1 MSNTIKGGALEFDII
16 ANNGMLDRTLEETKR
31 RVQGFTN
38 ATVAGGEK
46 MELAFRE
53 AAIGIDK
60 AFADI
65 DNMADMHRSAIA
77 KLEKEYAEL
86 GEVAAAAFMKGTA
99 KGDEEYRAIRARQEA
114 VKKEIETRK
123 GLMREIEATADA
135 LQKEEQRLNATKEAT
150 EKNTKA
156 QISLRTEI
164 KLRRE
169 EMAALVLEA
178 QREGKTLDENSGRY
192 AELRKEIGN
201 LTDLQGDIA
210 QQAKALG
217 NDEGMFQGVVSA
229 ISGVSGAFTAAQG
242 AIGLF
247 AGENENLQK
256 IMLKVQ
262 SLMSITIGLQQVA
275 QTLNK
280 DSYFSLKI
288 LGGIKEWWAGVV
300 AKATVTEAANTT
312 ATVANTAAK
321 EAQIGATTAAAG
333 AEAANTVATGAQTAA
348 ATAGTAA
355 NIGLAGAF
363 RMVGVAIKSI
373 PVFGW
378 IVAGIAGIIA
388 LVSGFTKKAREA
400 RKAAEEF
407 RKEVV
412 EIATKPI
419 TAIQEL
425 SFAWAALGD
434 DMEAKQKFVEDNADR
449 FKDLGISV
457 KNAADA
463 EKILI
468 NNKGKFIE
476 AQILKAKA
484 MAATNLA
491 TAEYEKALKKLGD
504 AEAEPAKYAGTGALR
519 NKRFDEGSLVQQ
531 FGRSNADSEKLLEKG
546 IIVISKEWEEWNRKN
561 KELEDEID
569 NAGAKFFEMAA
580 EYTAKEQAILARLGV
595 SASNI
600 TAGSIAALE
609 KEINDL
615 RQKYKEA
622 TTDTE
627 RANFLKQIEEQEKL
641 LQKMTGENKIKP
653 EPVQNYTE
661 GTIGALE
668 KAVSAKQA
676 LLKTI
681 SDPEVYRA
689 ALKEI
694 EGLQAKIDAITGETE
709 KAVLDKFEKEL
720 KTQLTGAHSI
730 LEMLSVL
737 EEQRKQLTGD
747 GSELDNGKK
756 KALDTAQANVAK
768 KAQEDLIKAKK
779 DYDDYLQSKI
789 DAELSYLNRRKD
801 LEIKIAKETDAERKK
816 ILQTQL
822 QALDTSHQLKQDVDY
837 DRLVEQ
843 YRSYSQRRAD
853 IAKEYDEKIALATEK
868 GNAELVQQLTEAR
881 DKSISSVALEEL
893 QSSGAWEQLFGKL
906 DDLTIKQINNLIA
919 EIEDKKAVL
928 GVKLSPI
935 DLKTVMDNLEKAK
948 EKVRTSNPFIAL
960 RDGLKAYKEE
970 ANKTNLTKVFDG
982 VSDSLSLVKGSFD
995 AVVGGLDKMGLAGDE
1010 VTQKL
1015 LGDISEMV
1023 GSAGELAAGIAT
1035 GNPLQIIQGS
1045 IGFIT
1050 SAFEVFNSR
1059 DRRAERAIKKHA
1071 EAVKE
1076 LEKAYTALSWAVDK
1090 ALGETVYDNQ
1100 RALIDNM
1107 RKQREHL
1114 LEMQRLEESKKKTD
1128 RNKIDEYKQQY
1139 EELGRQIEDTIA
1151 DIAASITQTTAKD
1164 LANELADAIVE
1175 AFGKGET
1182 AAKAFESTAQKVM
1195 QNAVKNALKL
1205 QFLEKPLQ
1213 NAINQLQR
1221 DMGFDS
1227 NGNGSFDGLTEAEQ
1241 KRFKDAVAR
1250 IGGNFADAMKMY
1262 QDLFED
1268 LEAGGPTT
1276 TLSGAIKG
1284 ASQES
1289 IDLLAGQTNAVRV
1302 NQVQSIEILRDQL
1315 LHLASID
1322 AGIGITNRYLQQIEQ
1337 NTKTSNYDPLRA
1349 QGITN

>member
-65 DNMADMHRSAIA
+65 DNMANMHRSAIA

-388 LVSGFTKKAREA
+388 LVSGFTKKSREA

-419 TAIQEL
+419 AAIEN
-425 SFAWAALGD
+425 FATKWAALGND
-434 DMEAKQKFVEDNADR
+434 IAGKERLIRESKSLFEDWGISINSVAEAQQKIIDNKGAFIDAIIAKSKAAVTASEAEKWIKQATEADLELEEAKKTPKVMRYVSGDPMTGAGTRTYEIDNPA
-449 FKDLGISV
+449 I
-457 KNAADA
+457 
-463 EKILI
+463 EKAR
-468 NNKGKFIE
+468 NKRKE
-476 AQILKAKA
+476 AVDKIKELNKKEIAYQ
-484 MAATNLA
+484 N
-491 TAEYEKALKKLGD
+491 EYNEALKKAGADTKEIKEGSIAWYEQEISKRQDDLKNSLPGSD
-504 AEAEPAKYAGTGALR
+504 KFKKAEAEIKEYKKKLDAITG
-519 NKRFDEGSLVQQ
+519 NSDKKD
-531 FGRSNADSEKLLEKG
+531 K
-546 IIVISKEWEEWNRKN
+546 
-561 KELEDEID
+561 
-569 NAGAKFFEMAA
+569 
-580 EYTAKEQAILARLGV
+580 
-595 SASNI
+595 
-600 TAGSIAALE
+600 
-609 KEINDL
+609 
-615 RQKYKEA
+615 
-622 TTDTE
+622 TD
-627 RANFLKQIEEQEKL
+627 
-641 LQKMTGENKIKP
+641 
-653 EPVQNYTE
+653 QNYAE

-681 SDPEVYRA
+681 SDPEAYRA

-694 EGLQAKIDAITGETE
+694 EDLQAKIDAITGEAE
-709 KAVLDKFEKEL
+709 KAVLDKFEKDL

-756 KALDTAQANVAK
+756 KALDTAQADVAK
-768 KAQEDLIKAKK
+768 KAQEDLAKAKK

-816 ILQTQL
+816 ILQAQL
-822 QALDTSHQLKQDVDY
+822 QTLDTDKQLKQDIDY
-837 DRLVEQ
+837 DKLIEQ
-843 YRSYSQRRAD
+843 YRNYSQRRAD

-881 DKSISSVALEEL
+881 DKSLSELALDEIMN
-893 QSSGAWEQLFGKL
+893 SDTFNQLFGNLDSLTVSQMIELRNKL
-906 DDLTIKQINNLIA
+906 EKEWEKLN
-919 EIEDKKAVL
+919 
-928 GVKLSPI
+928 LSPEDLEVLRERI
-935 DLKTVMDNLEKAK
+935 D
-948 EKVRTSNPFIAL
+948 KVNGDIAQKNPFAAL
-960 RDGLKAYKEE
+960 KDAIKRYKDAGDDVKKKDALKD
-970 ANKTNLTKVFDG
+970 VFE
-982 VSDSLSLVKGSFD
+982 STAASLDLVKGSFD

-1076 LEKAYTALSWAVDK
+1076 LEKAYTSLSWAVDK

-1322 AGIGITNRYLQQIEQ
+1322 AGIGITNRYLASMDSKMSS
-1337 NTKTSNYDPLRA
+1337 NNYDPLRS

>member
-300 AKATVTEAANTT
+300 AKATVTEAANTA
-312 ATVANTAAK
+312 AT
-321 EAQIGATTAAAG
+321 
-333 AEAANTVATGAQTAA
+333 AANTVATGAQTAA

-378 IVAGIAGIIA
+378 IITGITALGA
-388 LVSGFTKKAREA
+388 LVWGFTKKAREA

-407 RKEVV
+407 HKEVA
-412 EIATKPI
+412 EIAAKPI
-419 TAIQEL
+419 AAIQEL
-425 SFAWAALGD
+425 SFAWTALGD

-449 FKDLGISV
+449 FKDLGVSI
-457 KNAADA
+457 KNVADA
-463 EKILI
+463 EKLLV
-468 NNKGKFIE
+468 KHKDAFIKSE
-476 AQILKAKA
+476 MAKAKA
-484 MAATNLA
+484 MAARAQAADLIEDSVKNQQKLDEARKKPTVMQTVLGAPMAAQEIANPDIKKYEEKGKELDA
-491 TAEYEKALKKLGD
+491 KIKKIYDEAANYEAEGLKHLKEVAINETEKYDDGTVGAIEKAIADKQDHLKTLSD
-504 AEAEPAKYAGTGALR
+504 P
-519 NKRFDEGSLVQQ
+519 
-531 FGRSNADSEKLLEKG
+531 
-546 IIVISKEWEEWNRKN
+546 IVYK
-561 KELEDEID
+561 
-569 NAGAKFFEMAA
+569 
-580 EYTAKEQAILARLGV
+580 
-595 SASNI
+595 
-600 TAGSIAALE
+600 AAL
-609 KEINDL
+609 KEI
-615 RQKYKEA
+615 EA
-622 TTDTE
+622 
-627 RANFLKQIEEQEKL
+627 
-641 LQKMTGENKIKP
+641 LQKQVDAITGNSDKKDKTDKE
-653 EPVQNYTE
+653 YTE

-676 LLKTI
+676 LLKTL
-681 SDPEVYRA
+681 SDPEAYRA

-694 EGLQAKIDAITGETE
+694 EDLQAKIDAITGEAE

-720 KTQLTGAHSI
+720 KTQLTDAHSI

-737 EEQRKQLTGD
+737 DEQRKQLTGD

-756 KALDTAQANVAK
+756 KVLDTAQADVAK
-768 KAQEDLIKAKK
+768 KAQEDLTKAKK

-801 LEIKIAKETDAERKK
+801 LEIKIAKETDAERRK

-843 YRSYSQRRAD
+843 YRSYQQRRED
-853 IAKEYDEKIALATEK
+853 IAAEYDKKIAIATEK

-881 DKSISSVALEEL
+881 DKSLSELALDEIMN
-893 QSSGAWEQLFGKL
+893 SDTFNQLFGNLDSLTVSQMIELRNKL
-906 DDLTIKQINNLIA
+906 EKEWEKLN
-919 EIEDKKAVL
+919 
-928 GVKLSPI
+928 LSP
-935 DLKTVMDNLEKAK
+935 KELEALRGRIG
-948 EKVRTSNPFIAL
+948 KVNDTILQKNPFAAL
-960 RDGLKAYKEE
+960 KGAIKDYKDAEDEASKKDALKKMFASSSEIL
-970 ANKTNLTKVFDG
+970 NQ
-982 VSDSLSLVKGSFD
+982 VKGSFD
-995 AVVGGLDKMGLAGDE
+995 AVTGALADMGLAGDE

-1241 KRFKDAVAR
+1241 KRFKDAVVR

-1322 AGIGITNRYLQQIEQ
+1322 AGIGITNRYLASMDS
-1337 NTKTSNYDPLRA
+1337 KMSSSNYDPLRA

>member
-86 GEVAAAAFMKGTA
+86 GDTAAAAFMKGTA

-419 TAIQEL
+419 AAIEN
-425 SFAWAALGD
+425 FATKWAALGND
-434 DMEAKQKFVEDNADR
+434 IAGKERLIRENKSLFEDWGISINSVAEAQQKIIDNKGAFIDAIIAKSKAAVTASEAEKWIKQATEADLELEEAKKTPKVMRYVSGDPMTGVGTRTYEIDNPA
-449 FKDLGISV
+449 I
-457 KNAADA
+457 
-463 EKILI
+463 EKAR
-468 NNKGKFIE
+468 NKRKE
-476 AQILKAKA
+476 AVDKIKELNKKEIAYQ
-484 MAATNLA
+484 N
-491 TAEYEKALKKLGD
+491 EYNEALKKAGADTKEIKEGSIAWYEQEISKRQDDLKNSLPGSD
-504 AEAEPAKYAGTGALR
+504 KFKKAEAEIKEYKKKLDAITG
-519 NKRFDEGSLVQQ
+519 NSDKKD
-531 FGRSNADSEKLLEKG
+531 K
-546 IIVISKEWEEWNRKN
+546 
-561 KELEDEID
+561 
-569 NAGAKFFEMAA
+569 
-580 EYTAKEQAILARLGV
+580 
-595 SASNI
+595 
-600 TAGSIAALE
+600 
-609 KEINDL
+609 
-615 RQKYKEA
+615 
-622 TTDTE
+622 TD
-627 RANFLKQIEEQEKL
+627 
-641 LQKMTGENKIKP
+641 
-653 EPVQNYTE
+653 QNYAE

-681 SDPEVYRA
+681 SDSEAYRA

-694 EGLQAKIDAITGETE
+694 EDLQAKIDAITGEAE
-709 KAVLDKFEKEL
+709 KAVLDKFEKDL

-881 DKSISSVALEEL
+881 DKSLSELALDEIMN
-893 QSSGAWEQLFGKL
+893 SDTFNQLFGNLDSLTVSQMIELRNKL
-906 DDLTIKQINNLIA
+906 EKEWEKLN
-919 EIEDKKAVL
+919 
-928 GVKLSPI
+928 LSP
-935 DLKTVMDNLEKAK
+935 KELEALRGRIG
-948 EKVRTSNPFIAL
+948 KVNDTILQKNPFAAL
-960 RDGLKAYKEE
+960 KGAIKDYKDAEDEASKKDALKKMFASSSEIL
-970 ANKTNLTKVFDG
+970 NQ
-982 VSDSLSLVKGSFD
+982 VKGSFD
-995 AVVGGLDKMGLAGDE
+995 AVTGALADMGLAGDE

-1076 LEKAYTALSWAVDK
+1076 LEKAYTALSWAADK

>member
-419 TAIQEL
+419 AAIEN
-425 SFAWAALGD
+425 FATKWAALGND
-434 DMEAKQKFVEDNADR
+434 IAGKERLIRESKSLFEDWGISINSVAEAQQKIIDNKGAFIDAIIAKSKAAVTASEAEKWIKQATEADLELEEAKKTPKVMRYVSGDPMTGAGTRTYEIDNPA
-449 FKDLGISV
+449 I
-457 KNAADA
+457 
-463 EKILI
+463 EKAR
-468 NNKGKFIE
+468 NKRKE
-476 AQILKAKA
+476 AVDKIKELNKKEIAYQ
-484 MAATNLA
+484 N
-491 TAEYEKALKKLGD
+491 EYNEALKKAGADTKEIKEGSIAWYEQEISKRQDDLKNSLPGSD
-504 AEAEPAKYAGTGALR
+504 KFKKAEAEIKEYKKKLDAITG
-519 NKRFDEGSLVQQ
+519 NSDKKD
-531 FGRSNADSEKLLEKG
+531 K
-546 IIVISKEWEEWNRKN
+546 
-561 KELEDEID
+561 
-569 NAGAKFFEMAA
+569 
-580 EYTAKEQAILARLGV
+580 
-595 SASNI
+595 
-600 TAGSIAALE
+600 
-609 KEINDL
+609 
-615 RQKYKEA
+615 
-622 TTDTE
+622 TD
-627 RANFLKQIEEQEKL
+627 
-641 LQKMTGENKIKP
+641 
-653 EPVQNYTE
+653 QNYAE

-681 SDPEVYRA
+681 SDPEAYRA

-694 EGLQAKIDAITGETE
+694 EDLQAKIDAITGEAE
-709 KAVLDKFEKEL
+709 KAVLDKFEKDL

-843 YRSYSQRRAD
+843 YRSYQQRRAD
-853 IAKEYDEKIALATEK
+853 IAKEYDEKIALATQQKNE
-868 GNAELVQQLTEAR
+868 ELVAKLQEAKNKALSELTLDE
-881 DKSISSVALEEL
+881 IMSSDTFTE
-893 QSSGAWEQLFGKL
+893 LFGNLDTLTVSEMIKL
-906 DDLTIKQINNLIA
+906 RNKLESEWAKLN
-919 EIEDKKAVL
+919 
-928 GVKLSPI
+928 LSPKELEALRERLDKVNNQI
-935 DLKTVMDNLEKAK
+935 QTKNPFKALADAIKRYKETQDKDLKKG
-948 EKVRTSNPFIAL
+948 AL
-960 RDGLKAYKEE
+960 KDIFEDA
-970 ANKTNLTKVFDG
+970 AASIN
-982 VSDSLSLVKGSFD
+982 LVKDSFD
-995 AVVGGLDKMGLAGDE
+995 AVTGALSEMGLVSDE
-1010 VTQKL
+1010 ATQQV
-1015 LGDISEMV
+1015 LGDISNMM
-1023 GSAGELAAGIAT
+1023 GAAAQIASGT
-1035 GNPLQIIQGS
+1035 PQGIIQGTVGLIS
-1045 IGFIT
+1045 
-1050 SAFEVFNSR
+1050 SAFDLFNSR

-1322 AGIGITNRYLQQIEQ
+1322 AGIGITNRYLASMDS
-1337 NTKTSNYDPLRA
+1337 KMSSSNYDPLRA

>member
-31 RVQGFTN
+31 RVQGFTD

-288 LGGIKEWWAGVV
+288 LGGIKQWWAGVV

-348 ATAGTAA
+348 ATAGTTA

-378 IVAGIAGIIA
+378 IITGITALGA
-388 LVSGFTKKAREA
+388 LVWGFTKKSREA

-419 TAIQEL
+419 AAIQEL

-434 DMEAKQKFVEDNADR
+434 DMEAK
-449 FKDLGISV
+449 
-457 KNAADA
+457 
-463 EKILI
+463 
-468 NNKGKFIE
+468 GKFIADHAKDFEKLGTSINTVEE
-476 AQILKAKA
+476 AENLLIKNKDAFIKSEIAKAKA
-484 MAATNLA
+484 MATRTQAADLITKALENQQKLDEARKKPTVMQTVLGAPMAAQEIVNPDIKKYEEKGKQLDAEIEKIYANATNYEVEGLKQLEA
-491 TAEYEKALKKLGD
+491 ASIKGTEEYAAGTVGALENAISKRQVALKNLSD
-504 AEAEPAKYAGTGALR
+504 P
-519 NKRFDEGSLVQQ
+519 
-531 FGRSNADSEKLLEKG
+531 
-546 IIVISKEWEEWNRKN
+546 IVYK
-561 KELEDEID
+561 
-569 NAGAKFFEMAA
+569 
-580 EYTAKEQAILARLGV
+580 
-595 SASNI
+595 
-600 TAGSIAALE
+600 AAL
-609 KEINDL
+609 KEI
-615 RQKYKEA
+615 EA
-622 TTDTE
+622 
-627 RANFLKQIEEQEKL
+627 
-641 LQKMTGENKIKP
+641 LQKQVDAITGNSDKKDKTD
-653 EPVQNYTE
+653 QNYAE

-676 LLKTI
+676 LLKTL
-681 SDPEVYRA
+681 SDPEAYRV

-694 EGLQAKIDAITGETE
+694 EDLQAKIDAITGEAE
-709 KAVLDKFEKEL
+709 KAVLDKFEKDL

-756 KALDTAQANVAK
+756 KVLDTAQANVAK
-768 KAQEDLIKAKK
+768 KAQEDLTKAKK

-801 LEIKIAKETDAERKK
+801 LEIKIANETDAERKK

-843 YRSYSQRRAD
+843 YRSYQQRRED
-853 IAKEYDEKIALATEK
+853 IAAEYDKKIAIATEK

-881 DKSISSVALEEL
+881 DKSLSELALDEIMN
-893 QSSGAWEQLFGKL
+893 SDTFNQLFGNLDSLTVSQMIELRNKL
-906 DDLTIKQINNLIA
+906 EKEWEKLN
-919 EIEDKKAVL
+919 
-928 GVKLSPI
+928 LSPEELEVLRERI
-935 DLKTVMDNLEKAK
+935 D
-948 EKVRTSNPFIAL
+948 KVNGGIAQKNPFAAL
-960 RDGLKAYKEE
+960 KDAIKRYKDAGDDVKKKDALKD
-970 ANKTNLTKVFDG
+970 VFE
-982 VSDSLSLVKGSFD
+982 STAASLDLVKGSFD
-995 AVVGGLDKMGLAGDE
+995 AVVSGLDKMGLAGDE

-1023 GSAGELAAGIAT
+1023 GSAGELATGIAT

-1175 AFGKGET
+1175 AFGKGEM

-1315 LHLASID
+1315 LYLASIY
-1322 AGIGITNRYLQQIEQ
+1322 AGIGIINRYLASMDS
-1337 NTKTSNYDPLRA
+1337 KMSSSNYDPLRA

>member
-65 DNMADMHRSAIA
+65 DNMANMHRSAIA

-388 LVSGFTKKAREA
+388 LVSGFTKKSREA

-419 TAIQEL
+419 AAIEN
-425 SFAWAALGD
+425 FATKWAALGND
-434 DMEAKQKFVEDNADR
+434 IAGKERLIRESKSLFEDWGISINSVAEAQQKIIDNKGAFIDAIIAKSKAAVTASEAEKWIKQATEADLELEEAKKTPKVMRYVSGDPMTGAGTRTYEIDNPA
-449 FKDLGISV
+449 I
-457 KNAADA
+457 
-463 EKILI
+463 EKAR
-468 NNKGKFIE
+468 NKRKE
-476 AQILKAKA
+476 AVDKIKELNKKEIAYQ
-484 MAATNLA
+484 N
-491 TAEYEKALKKLGD
+491 EYNEALKKAGADTKEIKEGSIAWYEQEISKRQDDLKNSLPGSD
-504 AEAEPAKYAGTGALR
+504 KFKKAEAEIKEYKKKLDAITG
-519 NKRFDEGSLVQQ
+519 NSDKKD
-531 FGRSNADSEKLLEKG
+531 K
-546 IIVISKEWEEWNRKN
+546 
-561 KELEDEID
+561 
-569 NAGAKFFEMAA
+569 
-580 EYTAKEQAILARLGV
+580 
-595 SASNI
+595 
-600 TAGSIAALE
+600 
-609 KEINDL
+609 
-615 RQKYKEA
+615 
-622 TTDTE
+622 TD
-627 RANFLKQIEEQEKL
+627 
-641 LQKMTGENKIKP
+641 
-653 EPVQNYTE
+653 QNYAE

-681 SDPEVYRA
+681 SDPEAYRA
-689 ALKEI
+689 SLKEI
-694 EGLQAKIDAITGETE
+694 EDLQAKIDAITGEAE
-709 KAVLDKFEKEL
+709 KAVLDKFEKDL

-868 GNAELVQQLTEAR
+868 GNAELVQQLNEAR
-881 DKSISSVALEEL
+881 DKSLSELALDEIMN
-893 QSSGAWEQLFGKL
+893 SDTFNQLFGNLDSLTVSQMIELRNKL
-906 DDLTIKQINNLIA
+906 EKEWEKLN
-919 EIEDKKAVL
+919 
-928 GVKLSPI
+928 LSPEDLEVLRERI
-935 DLKTVMDNLEKAK
+935 D
-948 EKVRTSNPFIAL
+948 KVNGDIAQKNPFAAL
-960 RDGLKAYKEE
+960 KDAIKRYKDAGDDVKKKDALKD
-970 ANKTNLTKVFDG
+970 VFE
-982 VSDSLSLVKGSFD
+982 STAASLDLVKGSFD

-1322 AGIGITNRYLQQIEQ
+1322 AGIGITNRYLASMDSKMSS
-1337 NTKTSNYDPLRA
+1337 NNYDPLRA

>member
-300 AKATVTEAANTT
+300 AKATVTEAANTA
-312 ATVANTAAK
+312 AT
-321 EAQIGATTAAAG
+321 
-333 AEAANTVATGAQTAA
+333 AANTVATGAQTAA

-378 IVAGIAGIIA
+378 IITGITALGA
-388 LVSGFTKKAREA
+388 LVWGFTKKAREA

-407 RKEVV
+407 HKEVA
-412 EIATKPI
+412 EIAAKPI
-419 TAIQEL
+419 AAIQEL
-425 SFAWAALGD
+425 SFAWTALGD

-449 FKDLGISV
+449 FKDLGVSI
-457 KNAADA
+457 KNVADA
-463 EKILI
+463 EKLLV
-468 NNKGKFIE
+468 KHKDAFIKSE
-476 AQILKAKA
+476 MAKAKA
-484 MAATNLA
+484 MAARAQAADLIEDSVKNQQKLDEARKKPTVMQTVLGAPMAAQEIANPDIKKYEEKGKELDA
-491 TAEYEKALKKLGD
+491 KIKKIYDEAANYEAEGLKHLKEVAINETEKYDDGTVGAIEKAIADKQDHLKTLSD
-504 AEAEPAKYAGTGALR
+504 P
-519 NKRFDEGSLVQQ
+519 
-531 FGRSNADSEKLLEKG
+531 
-546 IIVISKEWEEWNRKN
+546 IVYK
-561 KELEDEID
+561 
-569 NAGAKFFEMAA
+569 
-580 EYTAKEQAILARLGV
+580 
-595 SASNI
+595 
-600 TAGSIAALE
+600 AAL
-609 KEINDL
+609 KEI
-615 RQKYKEA
+615 EA
-622 TTDTE
+622 
-627 RANFLKQIEEQEKL
+627 
-641 LQKMTGENKIKP
+641 LQKQVDAITGNSDKKDKTDKE
-653 EPVQNYTE
+653 YTE

-676 LLKTI
+676 LLKTL
-681 SDPEVYRA
+681 SDPEAYRA

-694 EGLQAKIDAITGETE
+694 EDLQAKIDAITGEAE

-720 KTQLTGAHSI
+720 KTQLTDAHSI

-737 EEQRKQLTGD
+737 DEQRKQLTGD

-756 KALDTAQANVAK
+756 KVLDTAQADVAK
-768 KAQEDLIKAKK
+768 KAQEDLTKAKK

-801 LEIKIAKETDAERKK
+801 LEIKIAKETDAERRK

-843 YRSYSQRRAD
+843 YRSYQQRRAD
-853 IAKEYDEKIALATEK
+853 IAKEYDEKIALATQQKNE
-868 GNAELVQQLTEAR
+868 ELVAKLQEAKNKALSELTLDE
-881 DKSISSVALEEL
+881 IMSSDTFTE
-893 QSSGAWEQLFGKL
+893 LFGNLDTLTVSEMIKL
-906 DDLTIKQINNLIA
+906 RNKLESEWAKLN
-919 EIEDKKAVL
+919 
-928 GVKLSPI
+928 LSPKELEALRERLDKVNNQI
-935 DLKTVMDNLEKAK
+935 QTKNPFKALADAIKRYKETQDKDLKKG
-948 EKVRTSNPFIAL
+948 AL
-960 RDGLKAYKEE
+960 KDIFEDA
-970 ANKTNLTKVFDG
+970 AASIN
-982 VSDSLSLVKGSFD
+982 LVKDSFD
-995 AVVGGLDKMGLAGDE
+995 AVTGALSEMGLVSDE
-1010 VTQKL
+1010 ATQQV
-1015 LGDISEMV
+1015 LGDISNMM
-1023 GSAGELAAGIAT
+1023 GAAAQIASGT
-1035 GNPLQIIQGS
+1035 PQGIIQGTVGLIS
-1045 IGFIT
+1045 
-1050 SAFEVFNSR
+1050 SAFDLFNSR

-1262 QDLFED
+1262 QDLFKD
-1268 LEAGGPTT
+1268 LEEAESPTT
-1276 TLSGAIKG
+1276 TLAGAIKG

-1322 AGIGITNRYLQQIEQ
+1322 AGIGITNRYLASMDS
-1337 NTKTSNYDPLRA
+1337 KMSSSNYDPLRA

>member
-378 IVAGIAGIIA
+378 IITGITALGA
-388 LVSGFTKKAREA
+388 LVWGFTKKAREA

-407 RKEVV
+407 HKEVA
-412 EIATKPI
+412 EIAAKPI
-419 TAIQEL
+419 AAIQEL
-425 SFAWAALGD
+425 SFAWTALGD

-449 FKDLGISV
+449 FKDLGVSI
-457 KNAADA
+457 KNVADA
-463 EKILI
+463 EKLLV
-468 NNKGKFIE
+468 KHKDAFIKSE
-476 AQILKAKA
+476 MAKAKA
-484 MAATNLA
+484 MAARAQAADLIEDSVKNQQKLDEARKKPTVMQTVLGAPMAAQEIANPDIKKYEEKGKELDA
-491 TAEYEKALKKLGD
+491 KIKKIYDEAANYEAEGLKHLKEVAINETEKYDDGTVGAIEKAIADKQDHLKTLSD
-504 AEAEPAKYAGTGALR
+504 P
-519 NKRFDEGSLVQQ
+519 
-531 FGRSNADSEKLLEKG
+531 
-546 IIVISKEWEEWNRKN
+546 IVYK
-561 KELEDEID
+561 
-569 NAGAKFFEMAA
+569 
-580 EYTAKEQAILARLGV
+580 
-595 SASNI
+595 
-600 TAGSIAALE
+600 AAL
-609 KEINDL
+609 KEI
-615 RQKYKEA
+615 EA
-622 TTDTE
+622 
-627 RANFLKQIEEQEKL
+627 
-641 LQKMTGENKIKP
+641 LQKQVDAITGNSDKKDKTDKE
-653 EPVQNYTE
+653 YTE

-676 LLKTI
+676 LLKTL
-681 SDPEVYRA
+681 SDPEAYRA

-694 EGLQAKIDAITGETE
+694 EDLQAKIDAITGEAE

-720 KTQLTGAHSI
+720 KTQLTDAHSI

-737 EEQRKQLTGD
+737 DEQRKQLTGD

-756 KALDTAQANVAK
+756 KVLDTAQADVAK
-768 KAQEDLIKAKK
+768 KAQEDLTKAKK

-801 LEIKIAKETDAERKK
+801 LEIKIAKETDAERRK

-843 YRSYSQRRAD
+843 YRSYQQRRAD

-1241 KRFKDAVAR
+1241 KRFKDAVVR

>member
-300 AKATVTEAANTT
+300 AKATVTEAANMT

-419 TAIQEL
+419 AAIEN
-425 SFAWAALGD
+425 FATKWAALGND
-434 DMEAKQKFVEDNADR
+434 IAGKERLIRESKSLFEDWGISINSVAEAQQKIIDNKGAFIDAIIAKSKAAVTASEAEKWIKQATEADLELEEAKKTPKVMRYVSGDPMTGAGTRTYEIDNPA
-449 FKDLGISV
+449 I
-457 KNAADA
+457 
-463 EKILI
+463 EKAR
-468 NNKGKFIE
+468 NKRKE
-476 AQILKAKA
+476 AVDKIKELNKKEIAYQ
-484 MAATNLA
+484 N
-491 TAEYEKALKKLGD
+491 EYNEALKKAGADTNEIKEGSIAWYEQEISKRQDDLKNSLPGSD
-504 AEAEPAKYAGTGALR
+504 KFKKAEAEIKEYKKKLDAITG
-519 NKRFDEGSLVQQ
+519 NSDKKD
-531 FGRSNADSEKLLEKG
+531 K
-546 IIVISKEWEEWNRKN
+546 
-561 KELEDEID
+561 
-569 NAGAKFFEMAA
+569 
-580 EYTAKEQAILARLGV
+580 
-595 SASNI
+595 
-600 TAGSIAALE
+600 
-609 KEINDL
+609 
-615 RQKYKEA
+615 
-622 TTDTE
+622 TD
-627 RANFLKQIEEQEKL
+627 
-641 LQKMTGENKIKP
+641 
-653 EPVQNYTE
+653 QNYAE

-681 SDPEVYRA
+681 SDPEAYCA

-694 EGLQAKIDAITGETE
+694 EDLQAKIDAITGEAE
-709 KAVLDKFEKEL
+709 KAVLDKFEKDL

-935 DLKTVMDNLEKAK
+935 DIKTVMDNLEKAK

-1276 TLSGAIKG
+1276 TLAGAIKG

-1322 AGIGITNRYLQQIEQ
+1322 AGIGITNRYLASMDS
-1337 NTKTSNYDPLRA
+1337 KMSSSNYDPLRA

>member
-86 GEVAAAAFMKGTA
+86 GDTAAAAFMKGTA

-419 TAIQEL
+419 AAIEN
-425 SFAWAALGD
+425 FATKWAALGND
-434 DMEAKQKFVEDNADR
+434 IAGKERLIRKSKSLFEDWGISINSVAEAQQKIIDNKGAFIDAIIAKSKAAVTASEAEKWIKQATEADLELEEAKKTPKVMRYVSGDPMTGAGTRTYEIDNPA
-449 FKDLGISV
+449 I
-457 KNAADA
+457 
-463 EKILI
+463 EKAR
-468 NNKGKFIE
+468 NKRKE
-476 AQILKAKA
+476 AVDKIKELNKKEIAYQ
-484 MAATNLA
+484 N
-491 TAEYEKALKKLGD
+491 EYNEALKKAGADTKEIKEGSIAWYEQEISKRQDDLKNSLPGSD
-504 AEAEPAKYAGTGALR
+504 KFKKAEAEIKEYKKKLDAITG
-519 NKRFDEGSLVQQ
+519 NSDKKD
-531 FGRSNADSEKLLEKG
+531 K
-546 IIVISKEWEEWNRKN
+546 
-561 KELEDEID
+561 
-569 NAGAKFFEMAA
+569 
-580 EYTAKEQAILARLGV
+580 
-595 SASNI
+595 
-600 TAGSIAALE
+600 
-609 KEINDL
+609 
-615 RQKYKEA
+615 
-622 TTDTE
+622 TD
-627 RANFLKQIEEQEKL
+627 
-641 LQKMTGENKIKP
+641 
-653 EPVQNYTE
+653 QNYAE

-681 SDPEVYRA
+681 SDPEAYRA

-694 EGLQAKIDAITGETE
+694 EDLQAKIDAITGEAE

-756 KALDTAQANVAK
+756 KALDTAQADVAK
-768 KAQEDLIKAKK
+768 KAQEDLAKAKK

-801 LEIKIAKETDAERKK
+801 LEIKIANETDAERKK
-816 ILQTQL
+816 IFQTQL
-822 QALDTSHQLKQDVDY
+822 QTLDTTHRLKQDIDY
-837 DRLVEQ
+837 DKLVEE
-843 YRSYSQRRAD
+843 YKTYEKKRAD
-853 IAKEYDEKIALATEK
+853 IAAEYDEKIRLARQHD
-868 GNAELVQQLTEAR
+868 G
-881 DKSISSVALEEL
+881 
-893 QSSGAWEQLFGKL
+893 SGALVSE
-906 DDLTIKQINNLIA
+906 
-919 EIEDKKAVL
+919 
-928 GVKLSPI
+928 
-935 DLKTVMDNLEKAK
+935 LEKAK
-948 EKVRTSNPFIAL
+948 ENALSESALDEIMNSDTFNELFGNLDNLTVSRMIELRNKLEGEWKNFKLSPKELEALRERIDKVNGEIREKNPFAAL
-960 RDGLKAYKEE
+960 KDAMGNYKKAEDDAVKKSALKEMFASSS
-970 ANKTNLTKVFDG
+970 G
-982 VSDSLSLVKGSFD
+982 VLNQVKGSFD
-995 AVVGGLDKMGLAGDE
+995 AVTGALKNMGLAGDE
-1010 VTQKL
+1010 ATQQVM
-1015 LGDISEMV
+1015 GDISQMI
-1023 GSAGELAAGIAT
+1023 GSAGQLAKGLAT
-1035 GNPLQIIQGS
+1035 GGNPLDIIQGS

-1050 SAFEVFNSR
+1050 SAFDLFNSR

-1322 AGIGITNRYLQQIEQ
+1322 AGIGITNRYLASMDSKMSS
-1337 NTKTSNYDPLRA
+1337 NNYDPLRS

>member
-288 LGGIKEWWAGVV
+288 LGGIKQWWAGVV
-300 AKATVTEAANTT
+300 AKATVTEAANMT

-388 LVSGFTKKAREA
+388 LVSGFTKKSREA

-419 TAIQEL
+419 AAIEN
-425 SFAWAALGD
+425 FATKWAALGND
-434 DMEAKQKFVEDNADR
+434 IAGKERLIRESKSLFEDWGISINSVAEAQQKIIDNKGAFIDAIIAKSKAAVTASEAEKWIKQATEADLELEEAKKTPKVMRYVSGDPMTGAGTRTYEIDNPA
-449 FKDLGISV
+449 I
-457 KNAADA
+457 
-463 EKILI
+463 EKAR
-468 NNKGKFIE
+468 NKRKE
-476 AQILKAKA
+476 AVDKIKELNKKEIAYQ
-484 MAATNLA
+484 N
-491 TAEYEKALKKLGD
+491 EYNEALKKAGADTKEIKEGSIAWYEQEISKRQDDLKNSLPGSD
-504 AEAEPAKYAGTGALR
+504 KFKKAEAEIKEYKKKLDAITG
-519 NKRFDEGSLVQQ
+519 NSDKKD
-531 FGRSNADSEKLLEKG
+531 K
-546 IIVISKEWEEWNRKN
+546 
-561 KELEDEID
+561 
-569 NAGAKFFEMAA
+569 
-580 EYTAKEQAILARLGV
+580 
-595 SASNI
+595 
-600 TAGSIAALE
+600 
-609 KEINDL
+609 
-615 RQKYKEA
+615 
-622 TTDTE
+622 TD
-627 RANFLKQIEEQEKL
+627 
-641 LQKMTGENKIKP
+641 
-653 EPVQNYTE
+653 QNYAE

-681 SDPEVYRA
+681 SDPEAYRA
-689 ALKEI
+689 SLKEI
-694 EGLQAKIDAITGETE
+694 EDLQAKIDAITGEAE
-709 KAVLDKFEKEL
+709 KAVLDKFEKDL